1 MKLAPLRAS
10 GYCSRFPWAHPSPKG
25 KQGSCRPARADP
37 GSCSSGT
44 DPKPP
49 QPYGKTSFTPLSMI
63 GSHNRFQR
71 NRPQTWG
78 IHEFEAY
85 TAPGTHNRFQWNRSD
100 LRQAKRLGPF
110 TAPTPGL
117 FYIIKFKPGEP
128 PRGPGAPRNHPHPAS
143 RTLQRGAGDLGP
155 CSKRLHC
162 ASSSQPPQ
170 HYLRKL

>member
-10 GYCSRFPWAHPSPKG
+10 GNCCRFPWTHPSPKG
-25 KQGSCRPARADP
+25 KQGLRRPARADP

-49 QPYGKTSFTPLSMI
+49 QPEGKLDSAPLSMI

-71 NRPQTWG
+71 NRLQTWG
-78 IHEFEAY
+78 IHEFKAH
-85 TAPGTHNRFQWNRSD
+85 TAAGTHNRFQWNRSH

-128 PRGPGAPRNHPHPAS
+128 PLRAWGA
-143 RTLQRGAGDLGP
+143 
-155 CSKRLHC
+155 
-162 ASSSQPPQ
+162 SQPPPP
-170 HYLRKL
+170 RF